1 MNKLSCT
8 ETWGGLIMGEDVS
21 LAEVLRARIKDLEDK
36 VEALRISRRVLMN
49 LIDSLEREKR
59 EQVNSLEIQNER
71 LQKSNCRYAKTIM
84 CRNAKIT
91 ELEEKLRLARIA
103 NNRTGNSST

>member
-1 MNKLSCT
+1 
-8 ETWGGLIMGEDVS
+8 MGEDTN
-21 LAEVLRARIKDLEDK
+21 LAEVLRARIQDLEDK

-59 EQVNSLEIQNER
+59 EQVNNLEVQNER
-71 LQKSNCRYAKTIM
+71 LQKNNCRYAKVIM

-91 ELEEKLRLARIA
+91 ELEEKLRLARTA